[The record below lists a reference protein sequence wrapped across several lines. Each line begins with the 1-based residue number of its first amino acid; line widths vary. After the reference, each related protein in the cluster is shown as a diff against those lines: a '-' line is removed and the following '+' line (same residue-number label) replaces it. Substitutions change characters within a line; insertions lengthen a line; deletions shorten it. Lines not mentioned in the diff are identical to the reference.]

1 MSELI
6 NSLNCIIT
14 SSAIAIVILVN
25 AFKIVSDFDD
35 SDSIISV
42 LLSKFVSI
50 VDSILDIIED

>member
-6 NSLNCIIT
+6 NSLNCSIT
-14 SSAIAIVILVN
+14 SSAIAIVILFN
-25 AFKIVSDFDD
+25 AFTIVSDFDD
-35 SDSIISV
+35 SNSIISV

>member
-6 NSLNCIIT
+6 NSLNGSIT

-25 AFKIVSDFDD
+25 AFTIVSDFDD
-35 SDSIISV
+35 SDSIVSV